1 MRVVLDA
8 NVLVAAFATRGL
20 CHALFELCVDQH
32 EIVLSSE
39 ILKEVAGALQKKMKV
54 PLAVVQATTD
64 FLVNHAS
71 IQKPKRLSK
80 RVSRDPSDDHVLALA
95 EQSKADYV
103 ITGDEDLL
111 VLKRHAGIPI
121 VLPRQFWEILKNKKG
136 EAD

>member
-8 NVLVAAFATRGL
+8 NVIIAAFATRGL

-32 EIVLSSE
+32 EIMLSHE
-39 ILKEVAGALQKKMKV
+39 ILKEVAGALQKKLKV
-54 PLAVVQATTD
+54 PPAVIEDTTD
-64 FLVNHAS
+64 FLTNHAS

-95 EQSKADYV
+95 EQSKADYI

-111 VLKRHAGIPI
+111 ILKRHGGVPI

-136 EAD
+136 QTE

>member
-54 PLAVVQATTD
+54 PLAVVQDTTD

-103 ITGDEDLL
+103 ITGDDDLL
-111 VLKRHAGIPI
+111 VLKRHSGIPI

-136 EAD
+136 ETD